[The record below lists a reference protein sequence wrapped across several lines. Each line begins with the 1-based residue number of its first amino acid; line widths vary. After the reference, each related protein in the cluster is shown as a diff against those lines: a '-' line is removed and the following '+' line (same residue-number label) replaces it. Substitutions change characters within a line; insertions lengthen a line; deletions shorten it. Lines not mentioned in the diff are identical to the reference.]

1 MVRFI
6 IFKNM
11 ISITF
16 SLICLSN
23 PSSNLGS
30 NGSSVLATLQS
41 QYTTN
46 PMVQRLSN
54 HKRPPRG
61 WSFIHE
67 TSSRYIFAERLP

>member
-16 SLICLSN
+16 SLICLSK
-23 PSSNLGS
+23 PSSNLGL

-46 PMVQRLSN
+46 PIVQRLEN
-54 HKRPPRG
+54 HKRPPLRR
-61 WSFIHE
+61 SFIHE
-67 TSSRYIFAERLP
+67 TSSRYIPSERLP